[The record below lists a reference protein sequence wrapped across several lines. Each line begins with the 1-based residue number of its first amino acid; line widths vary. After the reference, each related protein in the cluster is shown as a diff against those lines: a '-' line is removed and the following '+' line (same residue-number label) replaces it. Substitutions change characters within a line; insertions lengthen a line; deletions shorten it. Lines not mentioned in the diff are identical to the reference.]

1 MFYTFIAAPHFSGRN
16 NLCSVLRF
24 IVSQAPAL
32 PVVQGGRE
40 GRSTKKYFSQ
50 VQRPTL
56 PFLPVAVAFRPIGL
70 SWFLALS
77 WPILYSICG
86 GQDNLTFH
94 SLCWFVAH
102 FYPYRD
108 QNTACHLPDISVSYI
123 VPGGE
128 KLCRAVSCSVY

>member
-1 MFYTFIAAPHFSGRN
+1 MTCFPPSLGEITCDQSSELLYI
-16 NLCSVLRF
+16 LVWCSVHC
-24 IVSQAPAL
+24 
-32 PVVQGGRE
+32 E
-40 GRSTKKYFSQ
+40 GISTKKYFSQ

-70 SWFLALS
+70 SWFLALG

>member
-1 MFYTFIAAPHFSGRN
+1 MFYTFIAAPQFSGRN
-16 NLCSVLRF
+16 NLCSVLRV
-24 IVSQAPAL
+24 IASQAPAL

-128 KLCRAVSCSVY
+128 KFCRAVSCSVY